1 MNLIFG
7 WLIENAIV
15 IMPAWA
21 WLVIAV
27 TGFIMYHVGGFI
39 SAFPQFK
46 PYSLMLKIFSVLA
59 MFGGVFMYGGEG
71 VSAIWQE
78 QIIAANARA
87 ERAEA
92 ESKKVNTVI
101 KEKIVTQIQIVK
113 EKTDANNL
121 DIEARRNS
129 INAECRLSDDA
140 WMLYNRASKN
150 AVASGSRRANST
162 GK

>member
-1 MNLIFG
+1 MNLMFG
-7 WLIENAIV
+7 WLIENSIV

-46 PYSLMLKIFSVLA
+46 PYALMFKILGVLA

-101 KEKIVTQIQIVK
+101 RKKVVTQIQIVK
-113 EKTDANNL
+113 EKTDANNQA
-121 DIEARRNS
+121 IEVRRDN